1 MAIYQQG
8 QETLSL
14 LFLDRE
20 ASLSQCRLVSILII
34 IAINQPKWKTER
46 TVATACKNPHN
57 PGLFGKTL
65 FSTAERDKNKTL
77 SDGGWQHSQHSHVNI
92 IHRGN

>member
-14 LFLDRE
+14 LFLDWE

-46 TVATACKNPHN
+46 MVATACKNPHN
-57 PGLFGKTL
+57 PGLLGAKREGQRQNTVRRRL
-65 FSTAERDKNKTL
+65 TVSC
-77 SDGGWQHSQHSHVNI
+77 QHSHVNI